1 MFKNT
6 VDLKILQ
13 SDWPRTFWP
22 KSQEQYF
29 FKGATKLYFTY
40 HSCVVIIFYNMGLS
54 KSAFSTYFFWKIIFR
69 LSVIYVLFAGCDVSI
84 QCLIYRIYNIF
95 IIIVYIS
102 VIWLAVML
110 EHIYL
115 HFWHIL
121 VKNILPE
128 RLWICFLLFFFL
140 IHKDHL

>member
-13 SDWPRTFWP
+13 FDWPRTFWP
-22 KSQEQYF
+22 KSLEKYF
-29 FKGATKLYFTY
+29 FKGATKLYVTY
-40 HSCVVIIFYNMGLS
+40 HSCVVIIFYNTGLS
-54 KSAFSTYFFWKIIFR
+54 KSAFSTYYFWKIIFR

-102 VIWLAVML
+102 AIWLAVML

-121 VKNILPE
+121 VKKHTSREALN
-128 RLWICFLLFFFL
+128 LFFCCFFL
-140 IHKDHL
+140 NS